1 MPKTMDIED
10 LLYWAFRDEKVE
22 SRDKAHQDALTLY
35 WAVTALPDP
44 FCHLIQHHARIGHP
58 PDWHS
63 VTEGRVIHLVAV
75 RYWRDR
81 YDQWHRALGVLRHTV
96 NGALKDH
103 AATGPAAPARPWH
116 DGRVA
121 ANGRQKRAL

>member
-1 MPKTMDIED
+1 MTET
-10 LLYWAFRDEKVE
+10 KV
-22 SRDKAHQDALTLY
+22 
-35 WAVTALPDP
+35 V
-44 FCHLIQHHARIGHP
+44 
-58 PDWHS
+58 
-63 VTEGRVIHLVAV
+63 HLVAV

-96 NGALKDH
+96 NGALRDYM
-103 AATGPAAPARPWH
+103 ATGPTAPARPWH